1 METRLLKNQLVKQIE
16 GMTKVQTTEE
26 FIASLKLK
34 IAAKKQELQAS
45 EFWLMI
51 SSEDTQTENTDVIA
65 TENIS
70 EPVSVQPT

>member
-1 METRLLKNQLVKQIE
+1 
-16 GMTKVQTTEE
+16 MTKVQTTEE

-34 IAAKKQELQAS
+34 IAAKKVELQAS

-70 EPVSVQPT
+70 EPVGV

>member
-51 SSEDTQTENTDVIA
+51 SSEDTQTENTDVI
-65 TENIS
+65 TSENIS
-70 EPVSVQPT
+70 EPISV